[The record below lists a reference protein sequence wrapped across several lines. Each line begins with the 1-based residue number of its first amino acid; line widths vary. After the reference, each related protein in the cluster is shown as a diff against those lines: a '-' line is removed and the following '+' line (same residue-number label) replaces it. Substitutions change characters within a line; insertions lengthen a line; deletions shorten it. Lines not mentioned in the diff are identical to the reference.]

1 MAHKTDSEMS
11 LSRYEITKKY
21 RARMIQE
28 GFKQVSIW
36 IQSDLLER
44 SRTVADKEGKT
55 LSEVI
60 SDAISQRIISRSKK
74 MDSE

>member
-1 MAHKTDSEMS
+1 MS